1 MASAGDVDMAQGFF
15 FLPAS
20 KNATATI
27 TKGQIISLKDGR
39 PWQAGDKGPFGIAN
53 QAVASGADMKGKVV
67 INGVVFVA
75 ADAAIAQFAP
85 VVPVDVDEVATATV
99 LALGTGASGGTGMT
113 GSLLPGGLL
122 LGMAFDAAVN
132 DGDLLR
138 VQLRN

>member
-1 MASAGDVDMAQGFF
+1 MPSAGDIDMVHGFF
-15 FLPAS
+15 FLPVS

-53 QAVASGADMKGKVV
+53 QGVASGADMKGKIV
-67 INGVVFVA
+67 IDGIVYVA
-75 ADAAIAQFAP
+75 ADAAISQFAP
-85 VVPVDVDEVATATV
+85 VVPVDVDEVATATA

-113 GSLLPGGLL
+113 GSLMPGGMV

-138 VQLRN
+138 VKLRA